1 MAFERQ
7 EKESSVLRKEAIRT
21 DHAPSPIGSY
31 SQGLKVGN
39 AIYTAGQV
47 GKDPTTGT
55 LLDGIA
61 KQTRQALE
69 NIRAILNA
77 AGAGMDNVVKIT
89 VYLQNLDDFT
99 EFDSVYQ
106 SFFPSS
112 PPVRTTVQSELG
124 CILIEIDALAIL

>member
-1 MAFERQ
+1 M
-7 EKESSVLRKEAIRT
+7 RKEVIRT

-39 AIYTAGQV
+39 TIYTAGQV
-47 GKDPTTGT
+47 GKDPTTGK

-61 KQTRQALE
+61 EQTRQALE

-77 AGAGMDNVVKIT
+77 AGADMDNVVKIT
-89 VYLQNLDDFT
+89 VYLQNLGDFT

-124 CILIEIDALAIL
+124 CILVEIDALAILQ